1 MVIIADPPK
10 ITYVTMPPA
19 VRMGQTVSLNC
30 TASSLL
36 LFNVTWYKDRKV
48 LATGIFMA
56 VYTLENITDEHWGEF
71 LCVARNSDGETKE
84 SVFLKGK

>member
-1 MVIIADPPK
+1 
-10 ITYVTMPPA
+10 MPPP

-48 LATGIFMA
+48 LATGILTA
-56 VYTLENITDEHWGEF
+56 VYTLENITYEHWGEF
-71 LCVARNSDGETKE
+71 LCVARNSGGEEKK